1 MKLNII
7 FENKKCISD
16 DINIFS
22 SINSFIY
29 GFTNDNHEDYF
40 LEYNGILLDKNLSF
54 SKYITEYNIDESSY
68 FTLSRKIRGGVS
80 SSDLGKNP
88 FFIGICILIILVPLF
103 ILPMGF
109 IPALSNFIK
118 VILDKSFSSICRYL
132 ACDLG
137 KKTLVSRI
145 KFIIWIIKIVIF
157 ALMIYVTLTL
167 PLSILCMTL
176 KGKSIFDNPKALCK
190 PYETGTLAGTILTVL
205 YIMIYLCFRAG
216 TYILNPL
223 ISISNKFYITNI
235 TITPILNFLLNIY
248 NNNKYFPMFFVPFIT
263 PYFLFLGKF
272 MEAVQMVFSALADIG
287 CKGGFDKFN
296 NFGKEMEKKFT
307 KVMEDKLK
315 KCGVKCGES
324 NNSEPK
330 INVNKTESNNSEK
343 KVNKKEDDDKNKSK
357 FEDDIC
363 AQMPSECCN
372 SKALFSIASWIEK
385 LFENSFTLTKIEENG
400 LYTQLILF
408 AKALYSRSCDAK
420 KDEIDLDD
428 EIKNKD
434 EAKAEEDSK
443 LKDRLDSIRKLME
456 AYAKEKGF
464 YYDEDKYKM
473 TDNLFKNLFLNSFC
487 NIVSTANSSGAV
499 IKEMGE
505 ITEVVDM
512 LKAGTSTGIMM
523 AFVYFLTVV
532 IIAVMSFFGMS

>member
-29 GFTNDNHEDYF
+29 GFTNNNYEDYF

-54 SKYITEYNIDESSY
+54 SKYINEYDIDESSY
-68 FTLSRKIRGGVS
+68 FTLSRKIRGGA
-80 SSDLGKNP
+80 SDLGKNP
-88 FFIGICILIILVPLF
+88 VIIGISIIIILIPLF

-118 VILDKSFSSICRYL
+118 VILDKSFSSVSRYL

-145 KFIIWIIKIVIF
+145 KFLIWIVKIVIF

-176 KGKSIFDNPKALCK
+176 KGTSIFDDPKALCK
-190 PYETGTLAGTILTVL
+190 PYETGTLAGTILTAL
-205 YIMIYLCFRAG
+205 YIMIYICYRAG
-216 TYILNPL
+216 DYILHPL

-248 NNNKYFPMFFVPFIT
+248 NNYKYFPMFFVPFVM

-272 MEAVQMVFSALADIG
+272 MEGIQMVFSALADIG
-287 CKGGFDKFN
+287 CKGNFDKFN
-296 NFGKEMEKKFT
+296 SFGKEMEKKFMKT
-307 KVMEDKLK
+307 MEDKLK
-315 KCGVKCGES
+315 ACGVKCGEG
-324 NNSEPK
+324 NNEPK
-330 INVNKTESNNSEK
+330 VSK
-343 KVNKKEDDDKNKSK
+343 KNDDNKNKST

-363 AQMPSECCN
+363 VQIPSECCN
-372 SKALFSIASWIEK
+372 SKALVSIASWIEK
-385 LFENSFTLTKIEENG
+385 LFENSFILSKIEESG

-408 AKALYSRSCDAK
+408 AKALYSRACDTE
-420 KDEIDLDD
+420 KDEINSDD
-428 EIKNKD
+428 KITNKNT
-434 EAKAEEDSK
+434 AKSDADSK
-443 LKDRLDSIRKLME
+443 LKERLDSIRKLME

-464 YYDEDKYKM
+464 YYDEAKYKT

>member
-7 FENKKCISD
+7 FENKKSISD

-54 SKYITEYNIDESSY
+54 SKYINEYNIDESSY
-68 FTLSRKIRGGVS
+68 FTLIRKVRGGA
-80 SSDLGKNP
+80 SDLGKNP
-88 FFIGICILIILVPLF
+88 IVIGISILIILVPLF

-118 VILDKSFSSICRYL
+118 VILDKSLSSVCRYL
-132 ACDLG
+132 VCDLG

-145 KFIIWIIKIVIF
+145 KFVIWIIKIVIF
-157 ALMIYVTLTL
+157 ALMIYVTITL

-190 PYETGTLAGTILTVL
+190 PYETGTLAGTILTAL
-205 YIMIYLCFRAG
+205 YIMIYLCYRAG
-216 TYILNPL
+216 DYILHPL
-223 ISISNKFYITNI
+223 ISIANKFYITNI
-235 TITPILNFLLNIY
+235 TITPILKFLLNIY
-248 NNNKYFPMFFVPFIT
+248 DNNKYFPMFFVPFVM

-272 MEAVQMVFSALADIG
+272 MEGVQMVFSALADIG
-287 CKGGFDKFN
+287 CKGDFDKFN

-307 KVMEDKLK
+307 KIMEDKLK

-324 NNSEPK
+324 NNSKPK
-330 INVNKTESNNSEK
+330 IINVNKKEES
-343 KVNKKEDDDKNKSK
+343 KNKST
-357 FEDDIC
+357 FEDDMCTQI
-363 AQMPSECCN
+363 PSECCN
-372 SKALFSIASWIEK
+372 SKALFSIATWIEK
-385 LFENSFTLTKIEENG
+385 LFENSFTLTKIKETG

-408 AKALYSRSCDAK
+408 AKALYSRSCDAE
-420 KDEIDLDD
+420 KDEINLNE
-428 EIKNKD
+428 EITPEKKA
-434 EAKAEEDSK
+434 EAKSEADK
-443 LKDRLDSIRKLME
+443 NLNDRLDTIRTLME

-464 YYDEDKYKM
+464 FYDEDKYKM

>member
-7 FENKKCISD
+7 FENKKSISD

-54 SKYITEYNIDESSY
+54 SKYINEYNIDESSY
-68 FTLSRKIRGGVS
+68 FTLIRKVRGGA
-80 SSDLGKNP
+80 SDLGKNP
-88 FFIGICILIILVPLF
+88 IVIGISILIILVPLF

-118 VILDKSFSSICRYL
+118 VILDKSLSSVCRYL
-132 ACDLG
+132 VCDLG

-145 KFIIWIIKIVIF
+145 KFLIWIIKIVIF
-157 ALMIYVTLTL
+157 ALMIYVTITL

-190 PYETGTLAGTILTVL
+190 PYEKGTLAGTILTAL
-205 YIMIYLCFRAG
+205 YIMIYLCYRAG
-216 TYILNPL
+216 DYILNPL
-223 ISISNKFYITNI
+223 ISIANKFYITNI
-235 TITPILNFLLNIY
+235 TITPILKFLLNIY
-248 NNNKYFPMFFVPFIT
+248 DNNKYFPMFFVPFVM

-272 MEAVQMVFSALADIG
+272 MEGVQMVFSALADIG
-287 CKGGFDKFN
+287 CKGDFDKFN

-307 KVMEDKLK
+307 KIMEDKLK
-315 KCGVKCGES
+315 KCGVKCGEGS
-324 NNSEPK
+324 DEPK
-330 INVNKTESNNSEK
+330 INA
-343 KVNKKEDDDKNKSK
+343 NKKEESKNKSK

-363 AQMPSECCN
+363 AQKPSECCN
-372 SKALFSIASWIEK
+372 SKALFSIATWIEK
-385 LFENSFTLTKIEENG
+385 LFENSFTLTKIKETG

-408 AKALYSRSCDAK
+408 AKALYSRSCDAR
-420 KDEIDLDD
+420 KDEINLDK
-428 EIKNKD
+428 EMTPEKKA
-434 EAKAEEDSK
+434 EAKSEADK
-443 LKDRLDSIRKLME
+443 NLNDRLDTIRTLME

-464 YYDEDKYKM
+464 FYDEDKYKM

>member
-54 SKYITEYNIDESSY
+54 SKYINEYNIDESSY
-68 FTLSRKIRGGVS
+68 FTLSRKIRGGAS

-88 FFIGICILIILVPLF
+88 FVIGISILIILVPLF

-109 IPALSNFIK
+109 IPVLSNFIK
-118 VILDKSFSSICRYL
+118 VVLDKSLSSVCRYL
-132 ACDLG
+132 MCDLG

-157 ALMIYVTLTL
+157 ALMIYVTITL

-176 KGKSIFDNPKALCK
+176 KGKSIFDDPKALCK
-190 PYETGTLAGTILTVL
+190 PYETGTLAGTILTAL

-216 TYILNPL
+216 DYILHPL
-223 ISISNKFYITNI
+223 ISIANKFYITNI
-235 TITPILNFLLNIY
+235 TITPILKFLLNIY
-248 NNNKYFPMFFVPFIT
+248 DNYKYSPMFFVPFIM

-272 MEAVQMVFSALADIG
+272 MEGIQIVFSALADIG
-287 CKGGFDKFN
+287 CKGDFDKFN
-296 NFGKEMEKKFT
+296 NFGKEMEKKFMKT
-307 KVMEDKLK
+307 MEDKLK
-315 KCGVKCGES
+315 ACGVKCGES
-324 NNSEPK
+324 NNSKPK
-330 INVNKTESNNSEK
+330 INVNK
-343 KVNKKEDDDKNKSK
+343 KEDDNKNKSK

-363 AQMPSECCN
+363 VKIPSECCN
-372 SKALFSIASWIEK
+372 SKALFNIATWIEK
-385 LFENSFTLTKIEENG
+385 LFENSFTLTKIKETG

-408 AKALYSRSCDAK
+408 SKALYSRACDTK

-428 EIKNKD
+428 GIKNKD
-434 EAKAEEDSK
+434 EAKAEEDIK
-443 LKDRLDSIRKLME
+443 LNDRLDTIRTLME

-464 YYDEDKYKM
+464 YYDEAKYKM